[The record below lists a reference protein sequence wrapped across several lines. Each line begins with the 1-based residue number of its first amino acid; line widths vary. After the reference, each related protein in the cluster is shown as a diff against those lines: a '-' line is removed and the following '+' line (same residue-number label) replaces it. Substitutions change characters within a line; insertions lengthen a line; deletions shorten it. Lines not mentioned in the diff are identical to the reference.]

1 MGGGRGSGGLTP
13 KMDEEAPIGAQER
26 LVEDGKRPKPAFSFL
41 LFVDVREMKRCDT
54 IREKES
60 LSAAAAADIA

>member
-1 MGGGRGSGGLTP
+1 MDGGRGSGGLTP
-13 KMDEEAPIGAQER
+13 KMDEEAPIGARER
-26 LVEDGKRPKPAFSFL
+26 LVEDGKGPKPAFSS

-60 LSAAAAADIA
+60 QSAAAADIA